1 MALFKYWGFFAA
13 KAAGAAV
20 LVWALWQGLNLW
32 MPEPEYFLKHRVN
45 RFAQDLPW
53 TAAFLGLWLLGVGL
67 AYLVVWD
74 QKQRCRVC
82 LRWLRMPVNHGRWDR
97 AALFS
102 PPETQRICPYG
113 HGTLATPEAHVAA
126 AQAPVWIEH
135 EDIWKELETLK
146 GREPQGGA

>member
-1 MALFKYWGFFAA
+1 MLAQLKYWGFFAA
-13 KAAGAAV
+13 KLLAVAGV
-20 LVWALWQGLNLW
+20 VSLLRLGLELW
-32 MPEPEYFLKHRVN
+32 MPEPESFLRYRVN

-53 TAAFLGLWLLGVGL
+53 TAAFLGLWLSGVGL
-67 AYLVVWD
+67 LYLAVWD
-74 QKQRCRVC
+74 QRQRCRVC

-126 AQAPVWIEH
+126 AQPPSWKPH
-135 EDIWKELETLK
+135 DDIWQELEALK
-146 GREPQGGA
+146 GHDPSS